1 MTFTKTVQLPVDVD
15 EAFALITQPERLRRW
30 QTVSAQVDLRVG
42 GDYRW
47 TVTPGHLASGS
58 FREIEPGKRIVLG
71 WGWDG
76 SADLAPDSSVIT
88 ITLEPAAGGTSVT
101 LVHEGLTPEQ
111 EVGHAEGWNHFLGR
125 LEQAAAT
132 GDAGPDE
139 WAAAP
144 ENLDQL
150 VSAEATL
157 AVLQPVLR
165 NLTNEDRT
173 KATPCSDFDCHALA
187 EHLFGSLTGLG
198 AMIGA
203 EVKNPE
209 EGSLE
214 NRVAVMADQAI
225 TAWRARGLEGNVPHP
240 AGGEFPAALA
250 INILSLEFLL
260 HAWDFAQGS
269 GQKLTVSDEL
279 ASYVLGL
286 AEQVVPGARAGG
298 AFADEIE
305 VPADA
310 SPMEKLVAYTG
321 RRPLA
326 AA

>member
-30 QTVSAQVDLRVG
+30 QTVSAYVDLRAG
-42 GDYRW
+42 GDWRW
-47 TVTPGHLASGS
+47 TVTPGHVASGT
-58 FREIEPGKRIVLG
+58 FREVDPGRRVVFG